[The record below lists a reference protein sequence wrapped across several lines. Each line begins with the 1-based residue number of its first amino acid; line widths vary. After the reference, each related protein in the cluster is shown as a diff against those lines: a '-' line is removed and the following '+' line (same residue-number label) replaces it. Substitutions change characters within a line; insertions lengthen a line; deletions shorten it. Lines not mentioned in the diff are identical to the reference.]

1 MYAAKTAPATGHAV
15 VIGGSMAG
23 LLAARVLADHFE
35 QVTVVERDH
44 FPEEPTPRK
53 GVPQARHIH
62 ILLVRGQRI
71 LSRFFPNLEEEM
83 AAAGAAPVNWSLDAA
98 MLLATGWSPR
108 YESDLVSYV
117 CSRDLLDWLIR
128 CRLAQN
134 QRVHF
139 LLGRQ
144 VSGLLSTANGQRV
157 TGVTLR
163 PVGAMAADQSR
174 LEADLVIDA
183 SGRASRL
190 PQWLE
195 ALGYASPPETV
206 VNAYL
211 GYASR
216 WYERPAGFSDD
227 WKAILVMARS
237 PHLPRGGGILPAE
250 GGRWL
255 VTLAGYGSDYP
266 PTDEE
271 GFMAFAQRLATPAI
285 YDALRAARPLSSI
298 SGYQRTENRLRHYER
313 LRQRPEGVIAL
324 GDAVCAFNPVY
335 GQGMSVS
342 GLAALTLDACL
353 RQQTDHNGRG
363 LAERFQRQLAQVNRI
378 PWLLA
383 TGEDFRWPTTTGG
396 RPNWTTRLAHRYIE
410 QVLDLIPEDR
420 RISQTFFEVTHL
432 MRHPAALFRPAI
444 SAQVV
449 PRMLRKRPHRFE

>member
-1 MYAAKTAPATGHAV
+1 MPAAKTAPAGHAV

-23 LLAARVLADHFE
+23 LLAARVLADHFD
-35 QVTVVERDH
+35 QVTVVDRDH
-44 FPEEPTPRK
+44 LPEEPTPRK

-71 LSRFFPNLEEEM
+71 LNRFFPNLADDM
-83 AAAGAAPVNWSLDAA
+83 LAAGAAPVNWSLDAA

-108 YESDLVSYV
+108 YESDLLSYV
-117 CSRDLLDWLIR
+117 CSRDLLDWLVR

-134 QRVHF
+134 QRVRF
-139 LLGRQ
+139 LPRRQ
-144 VSGLLSTANGQRV
+144 ATGLLSTAGGRRV
-157 TGVTLR
+157 TGVALR
-163 PVGAMAADQSR
+163 PVGGMAADESR

-195 ALGYASPPETV
+195 ALGYAPPTETV

-216 WYERPAGFSDD
+216 WYERPAGFDGD
-227 WKAILVMARS
+227 WKAILLMARS

-255 VTLAGYGSDYP
+255 VTLAGYGSDHP
-266 PTDEE
+266 PTDEA
-271 GFMAFAQRLATPAI
+271 GFMAFAQRLAAPDI

-298 SGYQRTENRLRHYER
+298 TGYQRTENRLRHYER
-313 LRQRPEGVIAL
+313 LRRRPEGVIAL

-335 GQGMSVS
+335 AQGMSVS
-342 GLAALTLDACL
+342 GLAALALDTCL
-353 RQQTDHNGRG
+353 RQRSNHDATG
-363 LAERFQRQLAQVNRI
+363 LAGRFQRQLAQMNRI

-396 RPNWTTRLAHRYIE
+396 RPDWTTRLAHRYVE
-410 QVLDLIPEDR
+410 QVLGLIPGDR

-444 SAQVV
+444 AAQVV
-449 PRMLRKRPHRFE
+449 PRMAGKRPSLDM